1 MRFIVPVK
9 RDTHNWEIAM
19 SLMETVKQRYLMEQG
34 KKWKGVETKI
44 SYGDFSEGRDIRL
57 SDGYFY
63 CPESPD
69 ISKMYA
75 GRSN

>member
-19 SLMETVKQRYLMEQG
+19 FLMETVKQRYLMEQG

-44 SYGDFSEGRDIRL
+44 SYGDFSEGRDIVPNFLTFRK
-57 SDGYFY
+57 STRGDQ
-63 CPESPD
+63 
-69 ISKMYA
+69 INKIK
-75 GRSN
+75 